1 MKRGKWTRYQRRSSV
16 NSLLQALPVEGPN
29 VFADFCHPPAKA
41 RKEQGFTRAFQN
53 TLAPS
58 VDHKNAH
65 FEVYG
70 QTIPKEDV
78 GGDLVDLVT
87 AGRDLIAY
95 VADVSGHGLPAA
107 VLTGMVKTA
116 VRFGLHLGQEL
127 PVLLEALNH
136 VLPSVKEPDRY
147 ATLAGLRFDGSNE
160 VEFITAGHVP
170 LLHYRPRHRDIA
182 RCSIAQFPV
191 GLFENPGYVSARVPY
206 EAGDVFVLV
215 TDGVVEVS
223 DRLGE
228 QFGFQRLEQIL
239 RDLEGRPLSEIFDA
253 ALAAVT
259 QHGMQ
264 QDDQT
269 LLLVRALSQGRPS

>member
-1 MKRGKWTRYQRRSSV
+1 MNIV
-16 NSLLQALPVEGPN
+16 LQASPMEGPN
-29 VFADFCHPPAKA
+29 VFADFRPAPANA
-41 RKEQGFTRAFQN
+41 RKELGFTRAFQN
-53 TLAPS
+53 TLVPS
-58 VDHKNAH
+58 VDYKNAH

-70 QTIPKEDV
+70 QTMPKEDV

-116 VRFGLHLGQEL
+116 VRLGLHLGQEF
-127 PVLLEALNH
+127 PVLLDALNH
-136 VLPSVKEPDRY
+136 VLPAVKEPDKY

-170 LLHYRPRHRDIA
+170 LLQYRPRHRDIV

-206 EAGDVFVLV
+206 EAGDVFALV
-215 TDGVVEVS
+215 TDGLVEVS
-223 DRLGE
+223 DRLGD
-228 QFGFQRLEQIL
+228 QFGFQRMEQIL
-239 RDLEGRPLSEIFDA
+239 RDFEGRPLSEIFDA
-253 ALAAVT
+253 ALAAVS
-259 QHGMQ
+259 QHGIQ

-269 LLLVRALSQGRPS
+269 LLLVRALSAGRPS